1 MSTGQ
6 FALCDC
12 SYEVINISI
21 YIYLSITMAP
31 GGSVAPG
38 GGSSNASYCALDADH
53 TMCQY
58 PVGGALELL
67 YTCDCLIAIVLQ
79 GPSAECSA
87 KTSFRELSAAAKAAI
102 LERHNEL
109 RRRVAKGEE
118 DGGINPP
125 QPQAANMRKLVRG
138 GGGGG
143 CGCPLCYCAGVE

>member
-1 MSTGQ
+1 MI
-6 FALCDC
+6 D
-12 SYEVINISI
+12 
-21 YIYLSITMAP
+21 
-31 GGSVAPG
+31 
-38 GGSSNASYCALDADH
+38 
-53 TMCQY
+53 
-58 PVGGALELL
+58 
-67 YTCDCLIAIVLQ
+67 VLQIPPCQ

-138 GGGGG
+138 GAGAGWM
-143 CGCPLCYCAGVE
+143 PTVLHCAGVE